1 MRSPA
6 SAKQIDRRT
15 LIRLGE
21 IVLEADHPH
30 RIVRRQVCAGPIARD
45 DPSRHRHLNHPAT
58 ASARREN
65 IRARSACWVHGG
77 ATDVGDPSG
86 RFGIGQLD
94 EPRGDVAGVDGLEPH
109 PTQGPQHGREALDR
123 EDRFDQLVELG
134 GTRHGVADAGGFQ
147 RAFDA
152 QLGLVVG
159 RRMRSMPT
167 IDTCTM

>member
-1 MRSPA
+1 MSSLRRTLALARPLTKTMRSPA
-6 SAKQIDRRT
+6 LAKQIDRRT
-15 LIRLGE
+15 LLRFDE

-30 RIVRRQVCAGPIARD
+30 RIVRRQICAGPIARND
-45 DPSRHRHLNHPAT
+45 SSRHRHLNHPAT
-58 ASARREN
+58 APARREKHPCQ
-65 IRARSACWVHGG
+65 ISVWVHGG

-134 GTRHGVADAGGFQ
+134 ARSTVWPMPEASSARSTRN
-147 RAFDA
+147 
-152 QLGLVVG
+152 LVL
-159 RRMRSMPT
+159 
-167 IDTCTM
+167 